1 MKAGSIPYTIEFP
14 GEDEGKYAD
23 QYRTLTDQSSIW
35 LVNNNENM
43 DNGSGTPKEEL
54 GLEPGDS
61 GTLEFRIQPN
71 GTDSITVDICFT
83 VRGIV
88 KQHDQ
93 NNSQQLTEI
102 TDTEL
107 MGFVA
112 SHIMLFSGIDSNG
125 KYTGLIENSSDLKR
139 YLRHKTYSVNDL
151 EEDDDYYTK
160 LYWVWPFHLSDLIST
175 QNDDLIY
182 ASNERSTVIQYIVDH
197 KDGFF
202 KDITTEDSVL
212 SADLN
217 SMEAGSQSCPLYLYD
232 SPLVAGKEGGL
243 LLDTKQ
249 DDEQQQSEPHDLAF
263 TEAAGAVF
271 SDHDAKYDDT
281 EKSPDGKDK
290 VRLVGKPGGGP
301 EVGNEVVKR
310 ECKRQHGA
318 YRAEQG
324 RTHVLFAAGYVQRAE
339 RGVGINEYRADGGDV
354 HDPADGG
361 PAEKRDQRGDR
372 RQDADGI
379 DGSAALTELC
389 KPRGDEL
396 VLRH

>member
-1 MKAGSIPYTIEFP
+1 MNDNKINYPIGELPQSASQSSQAVDEIAEKKRNQKKSLIKLGAMGVLTAVTIIIGSISWFTMNTQVESGGMSMKAGSIPYTIEFP

-151 EEDDDYYTK
+151 EEDDDYYTT
-160 LYWVWPFHLSDLIST
+160 LYWVWPLHLSNLISM
-175 QNDDLIY
+175 QSDDLVY
-182 ASNERSTVIQYIVDH
+182 ASSERSTVIQYIVDH

-212 SADLN
+212 SVDLN
-217 SMEAGSQSCPLYLYD
+217 SMERYGSYSIMFDKADLD
-232 SPLVAGKEGGL
+232 IGKQVQYVILGL
-243 LLDTKQ
+243 SV
-249 DDEQQQSEPHDLAF
+249 E
-263 TEAAGAVF
+263 
-271 SDHDAKYDDT
+271 
-281 EKSPDGKDK
+281 
-290 VRLVGKPGGGP
+290 
-301 EVGNEVVKR
+301 
-310 ECKRQHGA
+310 
-318 YRAEQG
+318 
-324 RTHVLFAAGYVQRAE
+324 
-339 RGVGINEYRADGGDV
+339 
-354 HDPADGG
+354 
-361 PAEKRDQRGDR
+361 
-372 RQDADGI
+372 
-379 DGSAALTELC
+379 
-389 KPRGDEL
+389 
-396 VLRH
+396 